1 VTNIL
6 LLGNANK
13 NVVISKSLLIS
24 AIAIGI
30 MYALRVFFN
39 TDLYI
44 SDVGGIGAFASV
56 VGTLYGILVVF
67 ILFEVWTEFNKTS
80 QLIDKEAIGL
90 ERLFRLASYFRD
102 NVSTKME
109 KAIVD
114 YAKLV
119 IKSKFRDLAVG
130 QRNSEISKS
139 FRKIAKV
146 IHDIKFTGTHDS
158 IIFEQIVTHYGDLHE
173 IRTERMSQSLIRLPA
188 LLKVF
193 LYVSSLMILFV
204 FIITP
209 FSNMYY
215 GFVITGVMAFII
227 ILVIQV
233 VEDLDN
239 PFQGYW
245 TLTPEPFSRTLR
257 NIEEA
262 YNFHL

>member
-1 VTNIL
+1 MTNIL

-13 NVVISKSLLIS
+13 KVVISKSLLIS

-30 MYALRVFFN
+30 MYALRVFLN

-44 SDVGGIGAFASV
+44 SDVGGISAFASA

-67 ILFEVWTEFNKTS
+67 VLFEVWTEFNKTS

-102 NVSTKME
+102 NVSTKMK

-114 YAKLV
+114 YVNLV
-119 IKSKFRDLAVG
+119 IKSRFRDLAVG
-130 QRNSEISKS
+130 QRNAEIAKS
-139 FRKIAKV
+139 FRKIAKI
-146 IHDIKFTGTHDS
+146 IHDIKFTGTYDS

-173 IRTERMSQSLIRLPA
+173 IRTERMNQSLMRLPT

-193 LYVSSLMILFV
+193 LYLSSLMVLFV

-215 GFVITGVMAFII
+215 GFVITGVMTFII
-227 ILVIQV
+227 VLVIQV

-245 TLTPEPFSRTLR
+245 TLTPEPFRRALK
-257 NIEEA
+257 NIEDS
-262 YNFHL
+262 YNFHR